1 MKKKILLVED
11 EEITREGI
19 DEFLTVK
26 GYDVVAAQDGEEAIK
41 VFESMGFDLV
51 ILDIM
56 LPKADGFTVLHTIR
70 ESSQTSVLMLT
81 AMDDEYTQ
89 IMSFDEQA
97 DDYMSKPFS
106 LAVLEKRI
114 EALLR
119 RSKPDYNRE
128 LWMYEDTKVDFSG
141 FSATYRGATVDVKPK
156 EIKLLYLLVEHT
168 GQVLSREQI
177 LDRLWD
183 QDETPLDRVIDVYI
197 KNLRKKLHLDCIK
210 TVKGVGYK
218 YEESI

>member
-11 EEITREGI
+11 EETTREGI

-26 GYDVVAAQDGEEAIK
+26 GYDVIAAQDGEEAIK

-56 LPKADGFTVLHTIR
+56 LPKADGFTVLQTIR

-89 IMSFDEQA
+89 IMSFEEQA

-119 RSKPDYNRE
+119 RSKPDYNKE
-128 LWMYEDTKVDFSG
+128 LWIYEDTKVDFSG
-141 FSATYRGATVDVKPK
+141 FSATYKGSEIDVKPK
-156 EIKLLYLLVEHT
+156 EIKLLYLLVEHA

-183 QDETPLDRVIDVYI
+183 HDETPLDRVIDVYI

>member
-1 MKKKILLVED
+1 MKKKILIVED
-11 EEITREGI
+11 EKTTREGI
-19 DEFLTVK
+19 AEYLTVK
-26 GYDVVAAQDGEEAIK
+26 GYEVVAVGDGEDAIHS
-41 VFESMGFDLV
+41 FIHTRFDLV

-56 LPKADGFTVLHTIR
+56 LPKADGFAVLKTIR
-70 ESSQTSVLMLT
+70 ETSRTSVLMLT

-89 IMSFDEQA
+89 IMSFEEQA

-119 RSKPDYNRE
+119 RSKPDYSRE
-128 LWMYEDTKVDFSG
+128 LWIYGDGKVDFSG
-141 FSATYRGATVDVKPK
+141 FSATYKEEPVDVKPK
-156 EIKLLYLLVEHT
+156 EIKILHLLVEHS
-168 GQVLSREQI
+168 GQVLTREQI
-177 LDRLWD
+177 LDRLW
-183 QDETPLDRVIDVYI
+183 EHEEAPLDRVIDVYI